1 MNVLIVDD
9 EEDVLLG
16 LKKVIQWGKIGYT
29 ICGEAIDGLDAL
41 NKIRYLNPEL
51 VLLDIKMPQYTGL
64 EIIKKSRNM
73 GFAGEFIIL
82 SGYPDFSYAQT
93 AINLGVNNYLTKPV
107 DEEELEAAVIKV
119 KEKIQKKISLKIVL
133 TSTKKMHA
141 IQYL

>member
-16 LKKVIQWGKIGYT
+16 LKKVIQWEKIGYT
-29 ICGEAIDGLDAL
+29 ICGEAMDGLDAL

-73 GFAGEFIIL
+73 GF
-82 SGYPDFSYAQT
+82 T
-93 AINLGVNNYLTKPV
+93 
-107 DEEELEAAVIKV
+107 
-119 KEKIQKKISLKIVL
+119 
-133 TSTKKMHA
+133 
-141 IQYL
+141 